1 MAINWNSEQRR
12 VIEGRNKNILV
23 SAAAGSGKTAVLTE
37 RILSLITDKD
47 KPVDLDRI
55 LVVTFT
61 KAAAGEMKERIR
73 KKLEAK
79 IASDRN
85 NEAIRRQ
92 SVLIHNA
99 QISTIHSFCS
109 YIIKNY
115 FYLLDIDPTF
125 RIMDDG
131 ECRLMKAECM
141 SELFDDAFA
150 NENEDMLKLVTAYNS
165 GKTTKNIRERLIE
178 LYETVNAEPWPM
190 DWLDQTLKIYT
201 DCTDENI
208 NDSKMIKA
216 CMKEAQGFLEL
227 LKEMADDNLSL
238 AESEGGCKRYIS
250 MLKNDKEIVESLI
263 SAESF
268 ETMHERLKNIKHKRL
283 STAKAEPDEDERKTE
298 LIKKNRET
306 IKEGITAIRKNYFSV
321 ALNELSGE
329 MRFCSESVET
339 IHNILKEFSKRFAEK
354 KRRNN
359 LIDYG
364 DLEHFALNILL
375 KKENGRL
382 IRTDAAK
389 EIASHF
395 DYIMIDEYQDS
406 NEIQELILQ
415 SVSREE
421 EKIYNRFMVGD
432 IKQSI
437 YGFRHACPELFSE
450 KYAQYGE
457 NSSASEVID
466 LHVNYRSRD
475 EVIDTVN
482 LFFNSLMNLETG
494 GVLYDERQRLNC
506 GASFG
511 DTKSSD
517 AYNTE
522 LMLIDKK
529 DPDIENPNSKIEIIE
544 TEAFMIAQ
552 RIKQLKESMKVYD
565 AELETYREPRYS
577 DFAIL
582 VRSTTN
588 YFEVFSRVLQS
599 AGVPAHAASRTGYF
613 SAFEV
618 QIILNY
624 LRLIDNPLQDIAL
637 ASVMLSPIAEFTA
650 NELAKIR
657 ILNKNGRLYKALKD
671 YQEAGDDG
679 TLVKKIDSFL
689 DELTYFSEKAR
700 YENVFNLLN
709 EIYEKTGILAF
720 AAAMP
725 AGIQRAANLK
735 MLLQKAAAFEKTS
748 YSGVFNFVRY
758 IDEIESASEDFGEAN
773 IFSDNS
779 DSVRIMTIH
788 KSKGL
793 EFPVVFVS
801 GINHKFNFTD
811 MNKGILIHKN
821 LGIGIDAVDYDNGKK
836 KKGFYKKIISS
847 EIKKNLL
854 QEELRIL
861 YVAMTRAK
869 EKLIFTGVSSNLEN
883 QLVNAMQSRGAWEN
897 ARYSFFSKT
906 SSYLE
911 WLLPV
916 LASYSCFR
924 MSADYQKVPSL
935 KQKKCDFI
943 KIKRIA
949 VGSVIKNEADKLIKI
964 KDNIVHIAPR
974 KNARIYD
981 EKIYEILKD
990 IGEFDYKYRAEANIP
1005 EKITVSVLKSMQMEN
1020 EDDDS
1025 ERLYKDEEI
1034 IPYMPGFMQEDKGEL
1049 TGAMRGT
1056 AYHKVFRYIDY
1067 SIAANIQSE
1076 NDVRDMLD
1084 ELLEKSFLTKEERA
1098 AVYSS
1103 DIFAFIKSD
1112 IGNRMMKAALRNEL
1126 YREQPFT
1133 MQVSANEVRDE
1144 WKTDEPILVQGIID
1158 AYFIENG
1165 DYILVDYKTDY
1176 IPAKNENILRE
1187 RYALQLKLYARA
1199 LEKSTGKRVRESM
1212 IYSTMLRK
1220 CVNIN

>member
-1 MAINWNSEQRR
+1 MAINWNSEQQR
-12 VIEGRNKNILV
+12 VIRSRNKNMLV

-47 KPVDLDRI
+47 NPVDLDRI

-79 IASDRN
+79 IASDKN
-85 NEAIRRQ
+85 NELIRRQ

-115 FYLLDIDPTF
+115 FYLLDIDPAF

-131 ECRLMKAECM
+131 ECRLMKDECM

-150 NENEDMLKLVTAYNS
+150 GEDQNILKLVTAYNS
-165 GKTTKNIRERLIE
+165 GKTTRNIRKRLIE

-190 DWLDQTLKIYT
+190 DWLDQAKRIYT
-201 DCTDENI
+201 DCSDENI
-208 NDSKMIKA
+208 NKSKMIEA
-216 CMKEAQGFLEL
+216 CMKEVQGLLEL
-227 LKEMADDNLSL
+227 LKKIAEDNLKL

-250 MLKNDKEIVESLI
+250 MLENDKQIIESLI
-263 SAESF
+263 SASDF
-268 ETMHERLKNIKHKRL
+268 ETMHEIIRKIKYMPL
-283 STAKAEPDEDERKTE
+283 SRAKAKPDEDERKTE
-298 LIKKNRET
+298 LVKKNRET
-306 IKEGITAIRKNYFSV
+306 IKESITSIKENYFLVS
-321 ALNELSGE
+321 LDELSRE
-329 MRFCSESVET
+329 MQFCSKSVET
-339 IHNILKEFSKRFAEK
+339 ICNILKEFSKRFDEK

-375 KKENGRL
+375 KKEDQRL
-382 IRTDAAK
+382 IRTDAAR

-395 DYIMIDEYQDS
+395 DYVMTDEYQDS

-415 SVSREE
+415 SISREE
-421 EKIYNRFMVGD
+421 EKTYNRFMVGD

-450 KYAQYGE
+450 KYVQYGE
-457 NSSASEVID
+457 NRSSSEVID
-466 LHVNYRSRD
+466 LHINYRSRD
-475 EVIDTVN
+475 EVVDTVN

-506 GASFG
+506 GACFG
-511 DTKSSD
+511 EAEADYD
-517 AYNTE
+517 HNTE

-529 DPDIENPNSKIEIIE
+529 DPDIENANSKVEMLE

-552 RIKQLKESMKVYD
+552 RIKELKESMKIYD
-565 AELETYREPRYS
+565 SELDTYREPRYS

-618 QIILNY
+618 QIVLNY
-624 LRLIDNPLQDIAL
+624 LRIIDNPLQDIAL
-637 ASVMLSPIAEFTA
+637 ASVMLSPIADFTT

-657 ILNKNGRLYKALKD
+657 ILNKDGRLYKALKD
-671 YQEAGDDG
+671 YLEAGDDIE
-679 TLVKKIDSFL
+679 LVKKTVSFL
-689 DELTYFSEKAR
+689 DKLDYFSKKAR
-700 YENVFNLLN
+700 YESVFNLIN
-709 EIYEKTGILAF
+709 EIYEKTDILSF

-793 EFPVVFVS
+793 EFPIVFIS

-821 LGIGIDAVDYDNGKK
+821 LGIGIDAVDYENNKK
-836 KKGFYKKIISS
+836 KKGFYKKIIYN
-847 EIKKNLL
+847 EMKKDLL

-869 EKLIFTGVSSNLEN
+869 EKLIFTGISPDLES
-883 QLVNAMQSRGAWEN
+883 QMVNAMQSRGVFEN
-897 ARYSFFSKT
+897 AEYSFFSKT

-916 LASYSCFR
+916 LASYRCFK
-924 MSADYQKVPSL
+924 MSADYQEVSSL

-949 VGSVIKNEADKLIKI
+949 VGSIIKNEAEKLIKT
-964 KDNIVHIAPR
+964 KENILHIAP
-974 KNARIYD
+974 KENARIYD
-981 EKIYEILKD
+981 ERIYEILNA
-990 IGEFDYKYRAEANIP
+990 IAEFDYRYKNEANIP
-1005 EKITVSVLKSMQMEN
+1005 EKITVSILKSMQMEN
-1020 EDDDS
+1020 EDYDS
-1025 ERLYKDEEI
+1025 ERLYEEEEI
-1034 IPYMPGFMQEDKGEL
+1034 IPYIPRFMQEDKKEL

-1056 AYHKVFRYIDY
+1056 AYHKVFRYIDFG
-1067 SIAANIQSE
+1067 IASNVRDV
-1076 NDVRDMLD
+1076 NDVKDMLD
-1084 ELLEKSFLTKEERA
+1084 GLLEKNFLTKEERE
-1098 AVYSS
+1098 AVYDS
-1103 DIFAFIKSD
+1103 DIFAFIRSD
-1112 IGNRMMKAALRNEL
+1112 LGNRMIKASLRNEL

-1133 MQVSANEVRDE
+1133 MQICANEIRDE
-1144 WKTDEPILVQGIID
+1144 WKTNEPILIQGIID
-1158 AYFIENG
+1158 AYFIEDG
-1165 DYILVDYKTDY
+1165 DYILIDYKTDN
-1176 IPAKNENILRE
+1176 IPMKNENILIE
-1187 RYALQLKLYARA
+1187 RYALQLQLYAKA